1 MILFL
6 TRGAVRGRW
15 VGARWGRGRT
25 HMPAVKTRLST
36 PSACAIVSSWC
47 TCSVRDNC
55 RVRAAR
61 GCVGVCTRVSGWH
74 MEGGGASH
82 LVEHRAQPIVQLPE
96 ARGQLLVRRGLRRR
110 HEQTQKAEAV
120 PAFVVATYLS
130 FSSEDIGRYLC
141 LLQNFDED
149 GSHSLLRAMAKSIRS
164 KVKKRLRSVKRG
176 VLKKDLQVCCGCP
189 RTHTRTR
196 AHTTPRFK
204 SPRRSTIS
212 RQPPLASALHLLL
225 SLSLS
230 LGQDPATKVG
240 KAAAVVKTKLAEA
253 CTGFIKPPKRVYNAF
268 RYDEP
273 EAIIPQHDWRQVR
286 VGIVTTHMFRILTVH
301 LFLVQKSAAA
311 LQFALEMP
319 SHSHDG

>member
-1 MILFL
+1 MFL

-36 PSACAIVSSWC
+36 PSVCAIVSSWC

-130 FSSEDIGRYLC
+130 FSSEDI
-141 LLQNFDED
+141 ED
-149 GSHSLLRAMAKSIRS
+149 IFAFYKTS
-164 KVKKRLRSVKRG
+164 
-176 VLKKDLQVCCGCP
+176 
-189 RTHTRTR
+189 TRT
-196 AHTTPRFK
+196 APILCSEPWP
-204 SPRRSTIS
+204 SPSARRSRS
-212 RQPPLASALHLLL
+212 GCAR
-225 SLSLS
+225 
-230 LGQDPATKVG
+230 
-240 KAAAVVKTKLAEA
+240 
-253 CTGFIKPPKRVYNAF
+253 
-268 RYDEP
+268 
-273 EAIIPQHDWRQVR
+273 
-286 VGIVTTHMFRILTVH
+286 
-301 LFLVQKSAAA
+301 
-311 LQFALEMP
+311 
-319 SHSHDG
+319 

>member
-1 MILFL
+1 MGGGALGAGPYAHA
-6 TRGAVRGRW
+6 RGEDAVVHAFCLCHRVQLVHLLSPGQLPRQSRAW
-15 VGARWGRGRT
+15 V
-25 HMPAVKTRLST
+25 
-36 PSACAIVSSWC
+36 C
-47 TCSVRDNC
+47 
-55 RVRAAR
+55 

-196 AHTTPRFK
+196 AHTTPRFE

-230 LGQDPATKVG
+230 W
-240 KAAAVVKTKLAEA
+240 
-253 CTGFIKPPKRVYNAF
+253 TGPRN
-268 RYDEP
+268 
-273 EAIIPQHDWRQVR
+273 Q
-286 VGIVTTHMFRILTVH
+286 G
-301 LFLVQKSAAA
+301 
-311 LQFALEMP
+311 
-319 SHSHDG
+319 G

>member
-1 MILFL
+1 M
-6 TRGAVRGRW
+6 
-15 VGARWGRGRT
+15 GARART
-25 HMPAVKTRLST
+25 HAHAHTQLHASNRLVALQSLASRLWQVLST
-36 PSACAIVSSWC
+36 YS
-47 TCSVRDNC
+47 
-55 RVRAAR
+55 
-61 GCVGVCTRVSGWH
+61 
-74 MEGGGASH
+74 
-82 LVEHRAQPIVQLPE
+82 
-96 ARGQLLVRRGLRRR
+96 
-110 HEQTQKAEAV
+110 
-120 PAFVVATYLS
+120 
-130 FSSEDIGRYLC
+130 
-141 LLQNFDED
+141 
-149 GSHSLLRAMAKSIRS
+149 
-164 KVKKRLRSVKRG
+164 
-176 VLKKDLQVCCGCP
+176 
-189 RTHTRTR
+189 
-196 AHTTPRFK
+196 
-204 SPRRSTIS
+204 
-212 RQPPLASALHLLL
+212 